1 MAISDF
7 VTPPS
12 LERYQNIKLSVVV
25 PVYNEIATIEIILK
39 EILSVPIPKEVII
52 VDDGSSDG
60 TREVL
65 KNLKRTDCKVFFHE
79 KNQGKGA
86 AVRTGLS
93 HIDGDIII
101 IQDADLEYPPHQY
114 LFLLAPIVEGKA
126 DVVYG
131 TRFVGVHRVFMFWH
145 YMANKALTFLTN
157 LLYNTMLTD
166 METGYKVFRRRA
178 LEGITIRSD
187 HFNFEPEITAKI
199 FKKKNLRIVEVP
211 IEYYGRNYSE
221 GKKIGWKDG
230 FSALWTLLKYR
241 FTD

>member
-1 MAISDF
+1 
-7 VTPPS
+7 
-12 LERYQNIKLSVVV
+12 
-25 PVYNEIATIEIILK
+25 
-39 EILSVPIPKEVII
+39 
-52 VDDGSSDG
+52 
-60 TREVL
+60 
-65 KNLKRTDCKVFFHE
+65 
-79 KNQGKGA
+79 
-86 AVRTGLS
+86 
-93 HIDGDIII
+93 
-101 IQDADLEYPPHQY
+101 
-114 LFLLAPIVEGKA
+114 
-126 DVVYG
+126 
-131 TRFVGVHRVFMFWH
+131 
-145 YMANKALTFLTN
+145 MANKALTFLTN